1 MMTAVRTRDMGN
13 TRETRRL
20 NPRSDP
26 ASPWWHIDPTPV
38 LCALVLGVIG
48 LFGIYS
54 ATRGRDPENHITTFI
69 EKQGLFIGV
78 GLVALVVLL
87 FIDYRILARLA
98 PLGYLAMCVSLVL
111 VLLTGT
117 TANGATS
124 WFALGDF
131 RLQPSEFAKL
141 ILIVVIATMLARREQ
156 GPLPLPELVRILA
169 VAILPIGLIIRQ
181 PDVGTAMVFVVIV
194 AAMLLVGQAEA
205 HHMMFLIAASV
216 LGIGLLLNSSLLQE
230 YQRDRLESFLD
241 PSADASYNQVQA
253 GVAIGNGGLTG
264 TGFGQGTQ
272 TKSGLVPEQQTD
284 FIFTVIGEEF
294 GFVGATVVLIVFA
307 LLLWRIYRIARLA
320 GDPFGAYL
328 ATGVLAMMGFQMF
341 QSIGMTVGI
350 MPITGIPLP
359 FVSYGGSSA
368 LTSFLAIGLV
378 ISVNMRRFAAGIDAE
393 VANPAA

>member
-1 MMTAVRTRDMGN
+1 MTAVD
-13 TRETRRL
+13 TREVRRL

-38 LCALVLGVIG
+38 LCALALGAIG

-78 GLVALVVLL
+78 GMVALIVLL
-87 FIDYRILARLA
+87 FLDYRALARLA
-98 PLGYLAMCVSLVL
+98 PLGYLAMCASLVL
-111 VLLTGT
+111 VLIFGR

-124 WFALGDF
+124 WFAVGDF
-131 RLQPSEFAKL
+131 RLQPSEFAKVV
-141 ILIVVIATMLARREQ
+141 LIVVIAALLARREQ
-156 GPLPLPELVRILA
+156 GPLALAELIQILVIALLPV
-169 VAILPIGLIIRQ
+169 GLIIRQ
-181 PDVGTAMVFVVIV
+181 PDVGTALVFVVIV

-205 HHMMFLIAASV
+205 HHMIFLVAATALATAV
-216 LGIGLLLNSSLLQE
+216 LMGSSLLE
-230 YQRDRLESFLD
+230 DYQRERLESFLD
-241 PSADASYNQVQA
+241 PSTDASYNQEQA
-253 GVAIGNGGLTG
+253 QIAIGNGGLTG

-294 GFVGATVVLIVFA
+294 GFAGGTVVLILFA
-307 LLLWRIYRIARLA
+307 LLLWRVYRIARLA
-320 GDPFGAYL
+320 GDPFGTYL
-328 ATGVLAMMGFQMF
+328 ATGVLAMLGFQMF
-341 QSIGMTVGI
+341 QSIGMTMGI

-368 LTSFLAIGLV
+368 LTSFVAIGLV